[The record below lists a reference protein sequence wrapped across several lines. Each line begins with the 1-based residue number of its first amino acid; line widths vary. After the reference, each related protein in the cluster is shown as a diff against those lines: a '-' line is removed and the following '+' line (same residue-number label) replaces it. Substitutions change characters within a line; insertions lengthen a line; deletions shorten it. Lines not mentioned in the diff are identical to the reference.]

1 VVENTKQATHDPGWS
16 FPAHREST
24 CICQGRHRRRNASH
38 AGLSAESGGGE
49 VSTAA
54 DKMEERTLIE
64 PFALSQESP
73 ATAAGFP
80 RAKVVADMYA
90 KCAGTADATIP
101 I

>member
-1 VVENTKQATHDPGWS
+1 
-16 FPAHREST
+16 
-24 CICQGRHRRRNASH
+24 
-38 AGLSAESGGGE
+38 
-49 VSTAA
+49 
-54 DKMEERTLIE
+54 MEERTLIE